1 MQQALLLV
9 LAVLAGI
16 ILPIQAALNTKMGDA
31 VKDPMYATFISFIVG
46 MIGLLAYLLV
56 VRTDFSQISNMKQE
70 HWTVW
75 TGGLLG
81 AFYVASLIV
90 LAPRL
95 GLALTF
101 GLTVAGQMAMS
112 LIMDH
117 YGWLGLPV
125 QVINWQKVLGIALI
139 VGGVLLIRKF

>member
-1 MQQALLLV
+1 MQQALLLM

-16 ILPIQAALNTKMGDA
+16 ILPLQAALNAKMGDA

-46 MIGLLAYLLV
+46 MVGLLAYLLA
-56 VRTDFSQISNMKQE
+56 VRTDFSQINQMKYE

-101 GLTVAGQMAMS
+101 GLTVAGQMVMS

-125 QVINWQKVLGIALI
+125 QAISWQRVLGIALI
-139 VGGVLLIRKF
+139 VGGVLLVRKF